1 MKANKEEPTQQ
12 KADSESENPR
22 FLWRRFWLV
31 VAALW
36 LQIVVIVFL
45 GIEIKHQVLTP
56 IDQLGSKI
64 VRLLGL

>member
-1 MKANKEEPTQQ
+1 MKANKEELTQQ
-12 KADSESENPR
+12 KADSKSETPR

-31 VAALW
+31 VSALW

-56 IDQLGSKI
+56 IDQLGAKI
-64 VRLLGL
+64 IRLLGL

>member
-12 KADSESENPR
+12 RADSKSETPR

-36 LQIVVIVFL
+36 LQIVVIIF
-45 GIEIKHQVLTP
+45 GIEIKYQVRTP
-56 IDQLGSKI
+56 IDQLGNKI
-64 VRLLGL
+64 ICLLGL

>member
-12 KADSESENPR
+12 KAESKSENPR

-36 LQIVVIVFL
+36 LQIVVLVFI
-45 GIEIKHQVLTP
+45 GIETKYQVRTP
-56 IDQLGSKI
+56 IAQLGAKI
-64 VRLLGL
+64 IRLLGL

>member
-12 KADSESENPR
+12 KADSKSENPR

-31 VAALW
+31 VSALW

-45 GIEIKHQVLTP
+45 GIEIKHQVRTP
-56 IDQLGSKI
+56 IAQLGNKI
-64 VRLLGL
+64 IYLLGL